1 MTDEKLIQL
10 TPFLL
15 SKVTKR
21 LSGYHVLL
29 YCVTVKLLF
38 NQYTVVLCIS
48 IALHFYTCMLNY

>member
-1 MTDEKLIQL
+1 MTDEQLIQL

-15 SKVTKR
+15 SKVTKH

-48 IALHFYTCMLNY
+48 IALHFYMLNY